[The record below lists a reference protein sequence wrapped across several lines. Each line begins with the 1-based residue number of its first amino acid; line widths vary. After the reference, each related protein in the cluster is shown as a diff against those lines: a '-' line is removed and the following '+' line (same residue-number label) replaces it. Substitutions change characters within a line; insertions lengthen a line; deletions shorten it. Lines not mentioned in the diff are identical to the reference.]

1 MSWEEEDYS
10 DPATWEGPPLNRYHA
25 RSHPGQI
32 SRRSLR
38 QGEALKWMALLG
50 GVVLL
55 LVGLRLQQTSE
66 VLIYAL
72 VASILVIGIAFAIAE
87 VRLGQRWVEVGIR
100 GEYFYLRSALDAA
113 QPQPSRNWF
122 PLAYAAPVQR
132 GNQLQLTYHDRI
144 LNLQLSDFPE
154 GDNLK
159 YEFIAF
165 QWARG

>member
-1 MSWEEEDYS
+1 MSLEEEDYS
-10 DPATWEGPPLNRYHA
+10 DPATWEGPPLKRYYA
-25 RSHPGQI
+25 RAHPGQV

-50 GVVLL
+50 GVALL
-55 LVGLRLQQTSE
+55 LVGLRLQQTAD
-66 VLIYAL
+66 VLFYAL
-72 VASILVIGIAFAIAE
+72 VASVAAVGIAFAIAE
-87 VRLGQRWVEVGIR
+87 VRLGQRWVEVGVR

-122 PLAYAAPVQR
+122 PLAYAAPVHR

-144 LNLQLSDFPE
+144 LHLQLTDFPE
-154 GDNLK
+154 GENLK

-165 QWARG
+165 QWSH